1 MKKLIKNIL
10 SVSALIFLFAACG
23 NNDDD
28 SSSEAPAEPKVI
40 PTFSPIGGFYKEKQS
55 VSISCDDTEKIYY
68 TITKKTYDDNGKW
81 NETAWQEAVKNS
93 KPTENS
99 SLYEKT
105 FEIDDDCIIR
115 AMAVKKDGT
124 KRYAMTCFDFDLENN
139 TDFSGT
145 NLDSPDWQNQVI
157 YFLVTDRFANGN
169 SENDKLNGLTDQKG
183 NAYDESKILPG
194 QPVSGYNGGD
204 LAGITQKLDYIKELG
219 CTAIWITPPIKNQVA
234 EGNYHGYHGY
244 WASDFTQVDEHFGT
258 LKDYQTLV
266 DEAHK
271 RGIAVIQDIVVNH
284 TGDYQKIS
292 DNVQFTKEKIVSGDT
307 KDFKLNSDSVPL
319 NHPEQ
324 LPWAF
329 NNIVDLTEDEFES
342 CSFYHFNSTIT
353 DFTNPAQRYT
363 WQSSNLDDIATD
375 NPVVR
380 NLLRGYFRYWIDKAG
395 IDGYRIDTVMYVEE
409 DFFEDFINS
418 TESGNLGIRPYAAT
432 KGKKDFIN
440 FGEAWSSDEKLVSGY
455 TRSEKGKK
463 RIDGMIYFP
472 LRFAITDT
480 ISGGS
485 RTDAISK
492 VLLNRY
498 KQDSNVYYQ
507 NPDRLVTWIDNHDTE
522 RFGKIMYGT
531 PELVKAAYG
540 IIFTIP
546 GIPQLY
552 YGVEQGFD
560 GDDRAGMFAG
570 SYKSAGQVQTKD
582 YFDTD
587 GEWFKYFQNLIA
599 MRRENSV
606 FRSNRLEILADT
618 SSGAGLF
625 AYVIQQTD
633 SEGKAVDGSA
643 KNKAIYI
650 MNTSGVAQVLSNT
663 CSLLAAGEEYK
674 IISEVSAC
682 PSASELASVINIGKN
697 KEAEAI
703 IPGHSCAIYLLEKTN
718 SSVADSSGVVKIT
731 SLPENTVSGN
741 SLEIK
746 GKATKAGLVKAVID
760 GDYSA
765 AVETNVNANEEFS
778 INLKTDSFNTGKIE
792 VQLLLIS
799 EGGYYYSEKGSFD
812 FSRPYVFVKRIKD
825 GVLDDNG
832 VGIARGKVAL
842 PTDTSF
848 IHQMDIM
855 GVDVYRAGNNIR
867 LGVMMNTLSNTWNP
881 TSNYF
886 DHVIFHLFISDGDD
900 NTGCEYHPNYDYKL
914 PENFGKW
921 DYMYQCNGWGQA
933 FYSCDGAGKDSLGK
947 AVTPTPSN
955 SPVVDWKNITN
966 TEGLAKLKSTWN
978 KYLKKEIAAGT
989 EWQDVPGMIWFTI
1002 PANAIGNPA
1011 NLSGYKFY
1019 INTYDFDM
1027 GNPRGMIVGKPE
1039 QYKYATSLSFEET
1052 GSSLNKESLSEDEI
1066 NKIILDKT
1074 PKVIDEL
1081 DASIILE

>member
-1 MKKLIKNIL
+1 MKKIKVLLVVFTAI
-10 SVSALIFLFAACG
+10 SFAFIGCKS
-23 NNDDD
+23 NDDD
-28 SSSEAPAEPKVI
+28 SSSEAPAEKKVI
-40 PTFSPIGGFYKEKQS
+40 PAFSPIGGFYKEKQN

-68 TITKKTYDDNGKW
+68 TITKKTYDENGKW
-81 NETAWQEAVKNS
+81 NENAWQSAVKNS
-93 KPTENS
+93 KPTEKS
-99 SLYEKT
+99 TLYEKS
-105 FEIDDDCIIR
+105 FEIEDDCIIR

-124 KRYAMTCFDFDLENN
+124 KRYSMTCFDFDLENN

-157 YFLVTDRFANGN
+157 YFLVTDRFANGKT
-169 SENDKLNGLTDQKG
+169 ENDKLNGLTDQKEK
-183 NAYDESKILPG
+183 AYDESKSLPG

-244 WASDFTQVDEHFGT
+244 WASDFTKVDEHFGT
-258 LKDYQTLV
+258 LEDYQTLV

-292 DNVQFTKEKIVSGDT
+292 DNHHFTKEDIVSGNT
-307 KDFKLNSDSVPL
+307 KDFNLNSYSVPL

-324 LPWAF
+324 LPWAL
-329 NNIVDLTEDEFES
+329 NNIADLTEDEFEN
-342 CSFYHFNSTIT
+342 CSFYHFNSSIT
-353 DFTNPAQRYT
+353 DFTNPSQRYT
-363 WQSSNLDDIATD
+363 WQSSNLDDIATE

-485 RTDAISK
+485 RTDAISN
-492 VLLNRY
+492 VLMNRY
-498 KQDSNVYYQ
+498 KQDSEVYYQ
-507 NPDRLVTWIDNHDTE
+507 NPDRLVTWIDNHDTD

-570 SYKSAGQVQTKD
+570 SYKSAGQVQSQD
-582 YFDTD
+582 YYDTD
-587 GEWFKYFQNLIA
+587 GEWFKYFQKLIA
-599 MRRENSV
+599 MRKENAV
-606 FRSNRLEILADT
+606 FRSNKLEILADT

-625 AYVIQQTD
+625 AYVLQQTD
-633 SEGKAVDGSA
+633 SEGKVVGGTS

-663 CSLLAAGEEYK
+663 CSLLGAGEEYK

-682 PSASELASVINIGKN
+682 PAGAELASVISIGKN
-697 KEAEAI
+697 KEAEAV
-703 IPGHSCAIYLLEKTN
+703 IPGHSCAIYILEKIN
-718 SSVADSSGVVKIT
+718 STVTDSTGIVKIT
-731 SLPENTVSGN
+731 SLPANKVSGN
-741 SLEIK
+741 SVEIK
-746 GKATKAGLVKAVID
+746 GVTTKTGTVKAVID
-760 GDYSA
+760 GNYST
-765 AVETNVNANEEFS
+765 AVETNAIANKEFS
-778 INLKTDSFNTGKIE
+778 INLKTDALNTGKIE
-792 VQLLLIS
+792 VQLVLIS
-799 EGGYYYSEKGSFD
+799 EDGYFYSEKGTFE

-825 GVLDDNG
+825 GILDDNG
-832 VGIARGKVAL
+832 VGISKGKVAL
-842 PTDTSF
+842 PTDSSF
-848 IHQMDIM
+848 VHQMDIM

-881 TSNYF
+881 TSNFF

-900 NTGCEYHPNYDYKL
+900 NNGCEYHPNYDYKL
-914 PENFGKW
+914 PETFGKW

-933 FYSCDGAGKDSLGK
+933 FYSSEGAGKDSLGK

-955 SPVVDWKNITN
+955 APVVDWENITN
-966 TEGLAKLKSTWN
+966 TEGIAKLRSKWN
-978 KYLKKEIAAGT
+978 KYLKKEIPAGT

-1002 PANAIGNPA
+1002 PASAIGNPSD
-1011 NLSGYKFY
+1011 LTGYKFY

-1027 GNPRGMIVGKPE
+1027 GNPRGMIVGSPE

-1052 GSSLNKESLSEDEI
+1052 GSLLNKESLSEDEI
-1066 NKIILDKT
+1066 NKIILDVT

-1081 DASIILE
+1081 DSSIVLD